1 MVNTDDA
8 KLQDVVAA
16 VTKAALAD
24 EKITPEEAEILEA
37 VQINLLVYDQAL
49 DDAKADGIITEEES
63 DTLDGLKQQ
72 ILNDAWDIAS
82 VSDGVSEDEL
92 KMLEVILTGLEDSK
106 PE

>member
-24 EKITPEEAEILEA
+24 GKITPEEAEILEA

-92 KMLEVILTGLEDSK
+92 KMLEVILIGLEDSK
-106 PE
+106 P